1 MRHWCNDPC
10 APDGNDTQDKQRT
23 LTRTLSRDTALSPEW
38 STMRKKTEDSV
49 SYTMLVYVTY
59 NRLTLMCVSA
69 PYISATLMSLSRAR
83 ATPQPNM

>member
-1 MRHWCNDPC
+1 MRHWCSDPGV
-10 APDGNDTQDKQRT
+10 PDGNDTQDKQRT

-59 NRLTLMCVSA
+59 NRLTLMCACIPHFNTSQ
-69 PYISATLMSLSRAR
+69 LL
-83 ATPQPNM
+83 